1 MKDLILK
8 YFDAFANLY
17 GIIPMKRAYR
27 IIEKQ
32 NPELNL
38 TKEQFAEIVNTFN
51 IDGKYYDILSKDQ
64 VYDENAED
72 GDLFDKLLMAD
83 YIWHLVTRIIMKS
96 LCLTRATDLFMC
108 RTRTN
113 F

>member
-1 MKDLILK
+1 MYPCKAKIQQAKWFWGVIIMKELILR

-38 TKEQFAEIVNTFN
+38 TKEQFAEIVN
-51 IDGKYYDILSKDQ
+51 
-64 VYDENAED
+64 E
-72 GDLFDKLLMAD
+72 FDFPD
-83 YIWHLVTRIIMKS
+83 
-96 LCLTRATDLFMC
+96 
-108 RTRTN
+108 
-113 F
+113 